1 MKASIIVE
9 ALFFH
14 LPFYVLC
21 YTIVETFIKKQKSK
35 IMKKMTKEEI
45 REFNSK
51 VDYNESLTS
60 WVIDII
66 SCIIAFPMIVFVV
79 YRRGKYNHKISEV
92 ESKE

>member
-51 VDYNESLTS
+51 VVSVSTMTY
-60 WVIDII
+60 
-66 SCIIAFPMIVFVV
+66 CI
-79 YRRGKYNHKISEV
+79 YQKNR
-92 ESKE
+92 